1 MEYMTVAQAAAEL
14 GMSARA
20 VRNRIER
27 GEMKAE
33 QLNPRLLLIPRA
45 EVDRWREIGRLRPG
59 PKPRRRQAEEGAQPE

>member
-33 QLNPRLLLIPRA
+33 RLNPRLLLIPRA
-45 EVDRWREIGRLRPG
+45 EVDRWRVIGRLRPG
-59 PKPRRRQAEEGAQPE
+59 PKPRRQQDEEGVQPG